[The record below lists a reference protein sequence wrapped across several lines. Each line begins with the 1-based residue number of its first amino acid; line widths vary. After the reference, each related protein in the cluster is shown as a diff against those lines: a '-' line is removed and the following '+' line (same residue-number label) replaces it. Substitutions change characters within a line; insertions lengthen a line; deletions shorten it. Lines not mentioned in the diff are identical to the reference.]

1 MDRDLK
7 KEFLDQLITDE
18 LLKELLPKAK
28 EEIETANQGCTVF
41 EINPLINVEFKGYQ
55 VYLKVEQ
62 SKVEFHPML
71 NPVCQI
77 DFENRLIEALT
88 PVESL
93 GVFQDHLTTIAS
105 EISASKEVKKD

>member
-1 MDRDLK
+1 MERNLK

-28 EEIETANQGCTVF
+28 EEIESANKDCTIF
-41 EINPLINVEFKGYQ
+41 EINPLSNVEFRGYQ
-55 VYLKVEQ
+55 VFLKAGQ

-71 NPVCQI
+71 NPVFQI
-77 DFENRLIEALT
+77 DFENRLIEALA

-93 GVFQDHLTTIAS
+93 GVFQDHLTSLNLGDTDS
-105 EISASKEVKKD
+105 E

>member
-28 EEIETANQGCTVF
+28 KEIESANQGCKVF

-55 VYLKVEQ
+55 VFLKAGQ
-62 SKVEFHPML
+62 PKVEFHPML

-93 GVFQDHLTTIAS
+93 VVFQDHLTSLSFGDSDS
-105 EISASKEVKKD
+105 E

>member
-7 KEFLDQLITDE
+7 KQFIDQLITEE

-28 EEIETANQGCTVF
+28 EEIESANQGCKVF
-41 EINPLINVEFKGYQ
+41 EIKPLINVEFKGYQ
-55 VYLKVEQ
+55 VFLKAEQ
-62 SKVEFHPML
+62 PKVEFHPML
-71 NPVCQI
+71 NPVCLI

-93 GVFQDHLTTIAS
+93 IEFQEYLTTIS
-105 EISASKEVKKD
+105 FGDSDSV

>member
-7 KEFLDQLITDE
+7 KEFLNQLITDE

-28 EEIETANQGCTVF
+28 EEIESANQGCTVF

-55 VYLKVEQ
+55 VYLKAEQ

-77 DFENRLIEALT
+77 DFENRLIEALA
-88 PVESL
+88 PLESF
-93 GVFQDHLTTIAS
+93 GVFQKYLTSIAS
-105 EISASKEVKKD
+105 GETDVESKG